1 MADSPRTYL
10 KKAIVKRFVPLLES
24 RGWVKQTRPP
34 EFDSSEMRRS
44 FPLGTFARESPVGFH
59 LVDIQFDK
67 RLKPEVRIS
76 IGTVPADGLPSATD
90 GTQVP
95 VNGLVAMNGSDAHF
109 IRSTRYGSD
118 WFGYCFWQR
127 KDRAQAEKIVTK
139 IISRWAEA
147 EDYFDSGR
155 TGRHLRKWR

>member
-1 MADSPRTYL
+1 MADSLRTLL

-44 FPLGTFARESPVGFH
+44 FPLGTFARECPVGFQ

-67 RLKPEVRIS
+67 RLRPEVRIS
-76 IGTVPADGLPSATD
+76 IGIVPARGLPSVID
-90 GTQVP
+90 GAPVP
-95 VNGLVAMNGSDAHF
+95 VNGLSATNGSHTHF
-109 IRSTRYGSD
+109 LRSARYGSS
-118 WFGYCFWQR
+118 WFGYRFWQK
-127 KDRAQAEKIVTK
+127 KDQAQAEKIVTK
-139 IISRWAEA
+139 MISRWAEA

-155 TGRHLRKWR
+155 TGPHLQKWP